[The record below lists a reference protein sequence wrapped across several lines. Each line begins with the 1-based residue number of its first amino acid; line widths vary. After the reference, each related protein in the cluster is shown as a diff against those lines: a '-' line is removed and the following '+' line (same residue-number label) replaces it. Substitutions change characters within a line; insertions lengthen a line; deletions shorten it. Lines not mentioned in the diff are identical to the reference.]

1 MKPQEPRGGRG
12 QESFCSALCQ
22 NCKYYGIEVPCA
34 PFEGSA
40 MKHSAGI
47 YRSGVSR
54 PWDAQP
60 HIFMARGLA
69 AFSRMFV
76 QFFISALLAP
86 SMQGHRLSVSP
97 ASSLSSFCPSMS
109 KSYFPK
115 SAPGGLLA
123 FGFALRE
130 LALRRRRNR
139 NVPWRPNPRRLI
151 NDVVDEVYRL
161 LYRIIHFLVEFPVVV
176 V

>member
-1 MKPQEPRGGRG
+1 MQASKIIAWLVPVPSSKSSLEG
-12 QESFCSALCQ
+12 QH
-22 NCKYYGIEVPCA
+22 G
-34 PFEGSA
+34 
-40 MKHSAGI
+40 M
-47 YRSGVSR
+47 YRSGISR

-76 QFFISALLAP
+76 QFFIPALLAP

-123 FGFALRE
+123 FGFALPE
-130 LALRRRRNR
+130 LNPCAADVIETSLEAE
-139 NVPWRPNPRRLI
+139 PWRLI
-151 NDVVDEVYRL
+151 NNVINEIYRL
-161 LYRIIHFLVEFPVVV
+161 LYRIIHFLVELPVVV

>member
-1 MKPQEPRGGRG
+1 MCACNCSRAPIEG
-12 QESFCSALCQ
+12 QHPNVQ
-22 NCKYYGIEVPCA
+22 
-34 PFEGSA
+34 
-40 MKHSAGI
+40 HGI

-86 SMQGHRLSVSP
+86 SMQGHRLLVSP
-97 ASSLSSFCPSMS
+97 ASSLSSFCPNMS
-109 KSYFPK
+109 KNYFPK
-115 SAPGGLLA
+115 STPGGLLA

-130 LALRRRRNR
+130 LALCPARYRTERLSQVGASRTG
-139 NVPWRPNPRRLI
+139 PNI
-151 NDVVDEVYRL
+151 NQN
-161 LYRIIHFLVEFPVVV
+161 
-176 V
+176 